1 MACGPCEERRAH
13 LVAAAKG
20 APLPARDYA
29 FYAGWGLAVVLGA
42 ALIWQTRRGK
52 VAR

>member
-1 MACGPCEERRAH
+1 MACGPCEERRAR
-13 LVAAAKG
+13 LEAAVQG

-29 FYAGWGLAVVLGA
+29 FYAGWGLAVVLGG
-42 ALIWQTRRGK
+42 ALLWQLRRGK